1 MAEIKDMIKFF
12 RKREGWTQEELAKKV
27 GVGKSAIS
35 MYEKGE
41 RMPNYEVEE
50 ALADVFNVS
59 LDVLRGLDNEYRGI
73 NSPEIREYLE
83 VLQSRPEMRMLFSV
97 TKDAPKKDIE
107 QTVKII
113 QALRGNENVDT

>member
-113 QALRGNENVDT
+113 KALRGNENVDT